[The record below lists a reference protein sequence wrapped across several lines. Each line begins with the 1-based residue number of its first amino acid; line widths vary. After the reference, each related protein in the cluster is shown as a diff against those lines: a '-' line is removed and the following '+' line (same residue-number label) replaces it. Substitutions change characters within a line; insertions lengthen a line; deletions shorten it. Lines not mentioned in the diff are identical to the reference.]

1 MLLSSNTT
9 NNYSTM
15 SLLTRISPRIPQHLI
30 DLIYEYESSSRHDF
44 SNSILPEIN
53 LKCIAC
59 KRTLSFEFC
68 VTPFVHY
75 VCSIA
80 CDQNLL
86 EFWEQVNNP
95 QYAGQQGHL
104 LEDEDE
110 EQPLA
115 EQQPDVE
122 DSDYDDW
129 DNYEE
134 YDDYDDY

>member
-1 MLLSSNTT
+1 
-9 NNYSTM
+9 
-15 SLLTRISPRIPQHLI
+15 
-30 DLIYEYESSSRHDF
+30 
-44 SNSILPEIN
+44 
-53 LKCIAC
+53 
-59 KRTLSFEFC
+59 

-75 VCSIA
+75 VCSIE

-104 LEDEDE
+104 LEDEGE